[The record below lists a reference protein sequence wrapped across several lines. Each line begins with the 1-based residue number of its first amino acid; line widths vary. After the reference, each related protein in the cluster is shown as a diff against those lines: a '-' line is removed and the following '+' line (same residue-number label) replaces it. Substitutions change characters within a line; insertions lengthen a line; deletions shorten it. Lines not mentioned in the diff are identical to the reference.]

1 MRHIL
6 SFLLIITF
14 SLLAQAQ
21 MEKYKA
27 IFLYKFAQ
35 NFEWP
40 SNKNSDNYTI
50 GVFGDLSL
58 QDELARLTNGRTING
73 KPIEVV
79 KFVPGN
85 SLDPLCIL
93 FIADKNKD
101 TIDLMSKAGKASN
114 TVIVSESPGLSKKGA
129 CINFVNNGNS
139 LKFELNE
146 ANLNESNVKASGS
159 IKSLAILVN

>member
-1 MRHIL
+1 MRYIL

-40 SNKNSDNYTI
+40 SDKISENYKI
-50 GVFGDLSL
+50 GIFGDVPLY
-58 QDELARLTNGRTING
+58 DELIKLTNGRTING
-73 KPIEVV
+73 KSIEVV
-79 KFVPGN
+79 KYTPGN
-85 SLDPLCIL
+85 DLGTLCIL
-93 FIADKNKD
+93 FISDKNKD
-101 TIDLMSKAGKASN
+101 TIELMSKAGKASN
-114 TVIVSESPGLSKKGA
+114 TVIVGESPGLSKKGA
-129 CINFVNNGNS
+129 CINFISNGNS

-146 ANLNESNVKASGS
+146 TNLKESKVKASGS